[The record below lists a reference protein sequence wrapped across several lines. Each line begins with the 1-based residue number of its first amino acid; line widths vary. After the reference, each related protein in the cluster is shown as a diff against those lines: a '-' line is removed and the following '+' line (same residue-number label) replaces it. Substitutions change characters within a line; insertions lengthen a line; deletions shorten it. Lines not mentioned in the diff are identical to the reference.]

1 MRLTSPSERAI
12 LRAMREPRACIF
24 PAAYRQLSV
33 RSNHRESLDT
43 EHALFARRRDVLPVA
58 RHTPDAEF
66 PYSCSALRS
75 RVRTRSR
82 TVAPAPSPGSSQA
95 LCGGEPARA
104 RAGCCK
110 SRCHKPLNPLGPTFA
125 PFWPRCAFNA
135 LNSQHLWVSGTVVAG
150 GGPLCSFTVA
160 LRRARLLLMQM
171 AWRFPD

>member
-75 RVRTRSR
+75 RVFLLVPTLPRGDAMSWTLRRPSYVRKPGRRPGRRTPVRPGMDL
-82 TVAPAPSPGSSQA
+82 VVPAPSAGSGQA
-95 LCGGEPARA
+95 LSEAEGARA
-104 RAGCCK
+104 RPGCCK
-110 SRCHKPLNPLGPTFA
+110 SRCRKPMNPLGPTFA
-125 PFWPRCAFNA
+125 PFWPRCAFN
-135 LNSQHLWVSGTVVAG
+135 VRT
-150 GGPLCSFTVA
+150 
-160 LRRARLLLMQM
+160 
-171 AWRFPD
+171 